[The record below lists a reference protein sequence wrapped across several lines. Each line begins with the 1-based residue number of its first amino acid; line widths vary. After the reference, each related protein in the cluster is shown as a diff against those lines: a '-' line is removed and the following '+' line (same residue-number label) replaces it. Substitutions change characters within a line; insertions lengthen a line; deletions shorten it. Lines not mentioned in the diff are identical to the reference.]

1 MSRSEEYISIEI
13 ICTAHNLDKVFYE
26 VIINI

>member
-1 MSRSEEYISIEI
+1 MSRSEEYISIGET
-13 ICTAHNLDKVFYE
+13 CTAHNLDKVFYE

>member
-1 MSRSEEYISIEI
+1 MSRSEEYISIERT
-13 ICTAHNLDKVFYE
+13 CTAHNLDKVFYE